1 MIRQILI
8 FSVSLLILSL
18 QAETSYCQQDIFL
31 TRSEIHGY
39 TLEKQALL
47 FMEIADGKY
56 LDTTY
61 QTWVKDGTSTRK
73 TIYINYGIFPTPEEA
88 FRGMLHYKDSL
99 SELFNFGSYYGG
111 IVGDVSWF
119 PYNWPYSGIIFLR
132 GNVGIHI
139 TGELSD
145 ASDSHVYQEIAG
157 VLSRKIQGFMN
168 EDIINTETLKKKSQ
182 IDSLVFHG
190 FISDVVKLD
199 SIQNFSSYH
208 FGDSKWFMSS
218 GDYYFGRK
226 IEWINETGAVIGVD
240 IAEFETPD
248 LAENASLVR
257 IQEEFR
263 YINIPPVS
271 PYAVG
276 IPSSIDSLVEKWNL
290 SKIRPL
296 PISAISHK
304 GRYAIHVYHYNQ
316 AGNDLIVFPIIVKE
330 VSKKINF

>member
-1 MIRQILI
+1 
-8 FSVSLLILSL
+8 
-18 QAETSYCQQDIFL
+18 
-31 TRSEIHGY
+31 
-39 TLEKQALL
+39 
-47 FMEIADGKY
+47 MEIADGKY